1 MATTDLL
8 QKQVGE
14 RPIIYAYS
22 DTRFPGMLK
31 VGFTARSIEVRMK
44 EHYPTLVPGQSWKV
58 KLIRPAMRKDGS
70 VFSDKAVHRVLR
82 GANIQNPEGEWF
94 RCSTR
99 EVERA
104 IEAVKNN
111 ETTMLQRTQD
121 FKMRPEQEEAVTK
134 TADYFESF
142 AADKSNEGLTAH
154 FLWNAKMRFG
164 KTFTAYQ
171 LALRMKWKH
180 VLVLTFKPAVK
191 TAWKEDLLTHKDFKG
206 WTFVEKQENREFN
219 HVDLSQ
225 RFVCFASFQDVL
237 GTNSV
242 GGIKATNEWIQQV
255 HWDCI
260 ILDEYHFGAWGK
272 NAKEYYNKQDIA
284 TRIAEETQKIYAED
298 AASKKEMEARE
309 TFDEGLMPLETKHYL
324 YLSGTPFRAI
334 ASGEFIEE
342 QIYNWTYSDEQ
353 SAKYNWDNSKGANPY
368 LSLPKM
374 VMMTY
379 QLPDKIREIA
389 EGGEFCEFDLNEF
402 FSADDETFTNEEY
415 VQKWVDLIHGAYA
428 ENVVSDLKLQDKKP
442 PFPFS
447 DTRLLDYLRHTFWF
461 LPTVASCKAMK
472 KLLEKPVNRK
482 FFGRYKIIVA
492 AGNEAGMG
500 AEAVN
505 PVYASMGNPQED
517 CTITLSCGKLSTG
530 VTVKPWTGIFMLRN
544 SSSPETYF
552 QAAFRVQS
560 PWTMRDEWGEEV
572 VLKPLCYVF
581 DFAPNRALHQV
592 ADYSCR
598 LSVDEHNPEKKVNDF
613 IQYLPILA
621 YDGSSMKQIDA
632 AGILDMAMSGTT
644 ATLLA
649 RRWESALLVNVDNAT
664 LNRLLASD
672 EAMKALMNIEG
683 FRALNKDI
691 ETIINKS
698 EAIKKAKKERGDDLT
713 AKEKKV
719 LTAEEKECKSKRK
732 EIQQKLIKFATRIPV
747 FMYLT
752 DYREYTLYDVIHQL
766 EPELFRKVTGLTLQ
780 DFDLLV
786 SLGVF
791 NRELM
796 NDAVYKFKRYEDA
809 SLVYTGINTH
819 EGENVG
825 GFDTVISEQTYK
837 SQIPQLEITS
847 KSSTSEMREEKEVLL
862 DEEEN
867 ASMEKEDKAPWFSY
881 TAGDRV
887 THKSFGEGV
896 ITSIDDKYIMI
907 QFATSEKKFLF
918 PQCFEKGYVS

>member
-82 GANIQNPEGEWF
+82 GANIHNPEGEWF
-94 RCSTR
+94 RCSTH

-353 SAKYNWDNSKGANPY
+353 SAKYNWDNSKGA
-368 LSLPKM
+368 
-374 VMMTY
+374 
-379 QLPDKIREIA
+379 
-389 EGGEFCEFDLNEF
+389 
-402 FSADDETFTNEEY
+402 
-415 VQKWVDLIHGAYA
+415 
-428 ENVVSDLKLQDKKP
+428 KP
-442 PFPFS
+442 
-447 DTRLLDYLRHTFWF
+447 
-461 LPTVASCKAMK
+461 
-472 KLLEKPVNRK
+472 
-482 FFGRYKIIVA
+482 
-492 AGNEAGMG
+492 
-500 AEAVN
+500 
-505 PVYASMGNPQED
+505 
-517 CTITLSCGKLSTG
+517 
-530 VTVKPWTGIFMLRN
+530 
-544 SSSPETYF
+544 
-552 QAAFRVQS
+552 
-560 PWTMRDEWGEEV
+560 
-572 VLKPLCYVF
+572 
-581 DFAPNRALHQV
+581 
-592 ADYSCR
+592 
-598 LSVDEHNPEKKVNDF
+598 
-613 IQYLPILA
+613 
-621 YDGSSMKQIDA
+621 
-632 AGILDMAMSGTT
+632 
-644 ATLLA
+644 
-649 RRWESALLVNVDNAT
+649 
-664 LNRLLASD
+664 
-672 EAMKALMNIEG
+672 
-683 FRALNKDI
+683 
-691 ETIINKS
+691 
-698 EAIKKAKKERGDDLT
+698 
-713 AKEKKV
+713 
-719 LTAEEKECKSKRK
+719 
-732 EIQQKLIKFATRIPV
+732 
-747 FMYLT
+747 
-752 DYREYTLYDVIHQL
+752 
-766 EPELFRKVTGLTLQ
+766 
-780 DFDLLV
+780 
-786 SLGVF
+786 
-791 NRELM
+791 
-796 NDAVYKFKRYEDA
+796 
-809 SLVYTGINTH
+809 
-819 EGENVG
+819 
-825 GFDTVISEQTYK
+825 
-837 SQIPQLEITS
+837 
-847 KSSTSEMREEKEVLL
+847 
-862 DEEEN
+862 
-867 ASMEKEDKAPWFSY
+867 
-881 TAGDRV
+881 
-887 THKSFGEGV
+887 
-896 ITSIDDKYIMI
+896 
-907 QFATSEKKFLF
+907 
-918 PQCFEKGYVS
+918 

>member
-94 RCSTR
+94 VCGTR
-99 EVERA
+99 EVEKA

-142 AADKSNEGLTAH
+142 AADKSNEGITAH

-837 SQIPQLEITS
+837 SQTPQLEITS
-847 KSSTSEMREEKEVLL
+847 KSSTSEMREEKEVIH
-862 DEEEN
+862 DEGEN

-887 THKSFGEGV
+887 THKSFGAGV

>member
-8 QKQVGE
+8 QKQMGE

-94 RCSTR
+94 RCSTH

-255 HWDCI
+255 NWDCI

-847 KSSTSEMREEKEVLL
+847 KSSTSEMREEKEVIH
-862 DEEEN
+862 DEGEN